1 MNSRVRKV
9 GTLLVA
15 FGCASMCP
23 ACVAQASWK
32 SAETNDVEY
41 ASTGAADGSENSA
54 EPAAPA
60 AAAVTTEV
68 APTAVPGVELRSA
81 IVKELEAMKQRIAE
95 LEAELAAGSVA
106 NTSDAA
112 KALQGEKEKL
122 QASAAPPALLRSAVR
137 PAAVSQ

>member
-1 MNSRVRKV
+1 MNSKVSKV

-32 SAETNDVEY
+32 SAETNDAEY
-41 ASTGAADGSENSA
+41 ASTGVADGSENSA

-60 AAAVTTEV
+60 AAAAVTTEI

-95 LEAELAAGSVA
+95 LEAEGRRQCS
-106 NTSDAA
+106 
-112 KALQGEKEKL
+112 
-122 QASAAPPALLRSAVR
+122 
-137 PAAVSQ
+137 